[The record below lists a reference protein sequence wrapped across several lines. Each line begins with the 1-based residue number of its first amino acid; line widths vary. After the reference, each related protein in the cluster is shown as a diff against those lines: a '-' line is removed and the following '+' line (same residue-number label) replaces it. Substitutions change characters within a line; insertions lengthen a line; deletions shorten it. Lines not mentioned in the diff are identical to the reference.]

1 MAKDR
6 RLVKLGYKV
15 AVSRERAKNFAD
27 RLPRVV
33 PKQEAD
39 TSHLSDAMADLL
51 YPGSRPRPLRMG
63 VGFDAFPGPNY
74 ARALDLAKRSP
85 VYRETRN
92 GEVVRHHAAFD
103 VAEAGVMRELYAIVG
118 PITGTEVTLDGKN
131 VPYAR
136 ELWLPLYWIFLKE
149 DG

>member
-1 MAKDR
+1 LAKDR

-33 PKQEAD
+33 PKQEGD

-63 VGFDAFPGPNY
+63 VRFEAFPGPNY
-74 ARALDLAKRSP
+74 ARALELAKRSP
-85 VYRETRN
+85 AYRETTG
-92 GEVVRHHAAFD
+92 GESLQHEASFD
-103 VAEAGVMRELYAIVG
+103 ATQAGLLRELYAIVG
-118 PITGTEVTLDGKN
+118 PITGTEVLLDGKN

-149 DG
+149 DA